1 MRTINTLIV
10 DDHPMVRDGLRMML
24 EVQKTPYAFKVDE
37 AGNGNEALDKVRE
50 GNFDFVIMDYQLPD
64 KKGDEITKEILAY
77 KHDLKVIGLSNYDE
91 YVYAAQMLE
100 AGARGYVLK
109 NIDASELVSAI
120 DKIMN
125 NQMYY
130 SADIANK
137 LINHTLGTASSKSSD
152 KSPKDMVDLL
162 SNREIEIIKLIV
174 EQLTNEEI
182 SKKLELSKRT
192 IDNHRQ
198 NILSKLQLR
207 NTAGLVRFAVENNL
221 VN

>member
-1 MRTINTLIV
+1 
-10 DDHPMVRDGLRMML
+10 
-24 EVQKTPYAFKVDE
+24 
-37 AGNGNEALDKVRE
+37 
-50 GNFDFVIMDYQLPD
+50 MDYQLPD
-64 KKGDEITKEILAY
+64 KKGDEITRDILEI
-77 KHDLKVIGLSNYDE
+77 KPDVKIMGLSNYDE

-109 NIDASELVSAI
+109 NIDSKELIMAI
-120 DKIMN
+120 GKIMD

-137 LINHTLGTASSKSSD
+137 LINHTLGNTGKKTGG
-152 KSPKDMVDLL
+152 KSPRDLADQL
-162 SNREIEIIKLIV
+162 SNREKEIIQLIV

-182 SKKLELSKRT
+182 SKRLELSKRT

-221 VN
+221 VS

>member
-1 MRTINTLIV
+1 MKTINTLIV

-24 EVQKTPYAFKVDE
+24 EVQNDPYSFSVDE
-37 AGNGNEALDKVRE
+37 AETGDEAIGKVRE
-50 GNFDFVIMDYQLPD
+50 TDYDFVIMDYQLPD
-64 KKGDEITKEILAY
+64 KKGDAITKEILEISPEV
-77 KHDLKVIGLSNYDE
+77 KVLGLSNYDE

-109 NIDASELVSAI
+109 NIDAKELVQAI
-120 DKIMN
+120 EKIMA

-137 LINHTLGTASSKSSD
+137 LINHTLGGSKKGSD
-152 KSPKDMVDLL
+152 KSPKDLADQL
-162 SNREIEIIKLIV
+162 SKREKEIIQLIV

-182 SKKLELSKRT
+182 SRRLDLSKRT

-221 VN
+221 VS

>member
-1 MRTINTLIV
+1 MKTINTLIV

-24 EVQKTPYAFKVDE
+24 EVQKDPFSFMVDE
-37 AGNGNEALDKVRE
+37 AETGDEALEKIK
-50 GNFDFVIMDYQLPD
+50 GQSYDFIIMDYQLPD
-64 KKGDEITKEILAY
+64 KKGDAITKEILEISPEA
-77 KHDLKVIGLSNYDE
+77 KVLGLSNYDE

-109 NIDASELVSAI
+109 NIDAKELMLAI
-120 DKIMN
+120 EKIMQ

-137 LINHTLGTASSKSSD
+137 LINHTLGGSKKGNE
-152 KSPKDMVDLL
+152 KSPKDLADQL
-162 SNREIEIIKLIV
+162 SKREKEIIQLIV

-182 SKKLELSKRT
+182 SRKLDLSKRT

-221 VN
+221 VS